1 MKNKTKTMVKVFS
14 FCIIA
19 YAVGLKFI
27 PENMPFSAQPA
38 QDDFM
43 PLMLG
48 NVFLNW
54 SFN

>member
-38 QDDFM
+38 QDDFYA
-43 PLMLG
+43 PHAGQCVPKLE
-48 NVFLNW
+48 F
-54 SFN
+54 